1 VVQPSEAFQRDHSV
15 EMGGI
20 GRAIMSLGSQLPA
33 VHHRNVSRTA
43 SSLGRYG
50 LDVVGSGGEADD
62 VGGVARFLVS
72 EVLLQEMQG
81 SHTRLW
87 GGISMGERAWRY
99 GSDDLGPEP
108 EKGRKTSGSQPVSP
122 QGGKQHRSQ

>member
-1 VVQPSEAFQRDHSV
+1 
-15 EMGGI
+15 MGGYRPRNNESGQPTTRI
-20 GRAIMSLGSQLPA
+20 TPPKRLEDGIFLGPLW
-33 VHHRNVSRTA
+33 
-43 SSLGRYG
+43 
-50 LDVVGSGGEADD
+50 LDVVGSGGGADD

-108 EKGRKTSGSQPVSP
+108 EKGRQNVRLSAGQLA
-122 QGGKQHRSQ
+122 GGKTTPKPMNLQ